1 MNDDSDPVSQLETL
15 LGPRPSHPWA
25 ALIPQIL
32 LWSFRR
38 FCIAKLCKTSDA
50 SLTEQIWDS
59 HTELIDSYAPKGLEV
74 AASIWITPEN
84 IDLVH
89 SSLEDYNYFF
99 LEVLSMIDGALV
111 HEDADAEDMMAT
123 FLDTKMSAIIYD
135 WVENKDFLIFPMEED
150 DDDVFSDEQYMKL
163 LMNLTEFAKKS
174 SEVVQVVEKAEA
186 LAEDPPEIRIE
197 VYGEIYREPEPEP
210 ALMPEA
216 AALMPEAAAL
226 MPARRIPPTLIP
238 LPAVNMY
245 TTLIPLIPLIPKTVK
260 AAFNY
265 RRTFK
270 NRPTPRRITK
280 KRIFA

>member
-1 MNDDSDPVSQLETL
+1 MYLVMNDDSDPVSQLETL
-15 LGPRPSHPWA
+15 LGPKPSHPWA
-25 ALIPQIL
+25 ALIPQVL

-74 AASIWITPEN
+74 AAAIWITPEN

-99 LEVLSMIDGALV
+99 LEVLAMIDGALV

-123 FLDTKMSAIIYD
+123 FLDRTMSAIIYD

-163 LMNLTEFAKKS
+163 LMNLTEFAKNS
-174 SEVVQVVEKAEA
+174 PEAAEEAQDEEAQDEA
-186 LAEDPPEIRIE
+186 LAEDPPELRIE
-197 VYGEIYREPEPEP
+197 VYGEIYSE
-210 ALMPEA
+210 PEA
-216 AALMPEAAAL
+216 ATLMSAVESKVESETISVRPK
-226 MPARRIPPTLIP
+226 LIP
-238 LPAVNMY
+238 LPAIDMY
-245 TTLIPLIPLIPKTVK
+245 TTLIPLIPKTVK

>member
-1 MNDDSDPVSQLETL
+1 MLSMYLVMNDDSDPVSQLETL

-50 SLTEQIWDS
+50 SLTEQIWDN
-59 HTELIDSYAPKGLEV
+59 HTELIDLYAPKGLEV
-74 AASIWITPEN
+74 AAAIWITPEN

-99 LEVLSMIDGALV
+99 LEVLAMIDGALV

-123 FLDTKMSAIIYD
+123 FLDTKMSEIIYD
-135 WVENKDFLIFPMEED
+135 WVENKDFLIFPMAND

-163 LMNLTEFAKKS
+163 LVNLTEFAKNS
-174 SEVVQVVEKAEA
+174 TEVESKE
-186 LAEDPPEIRIE
+186 LLEDPPEVRIE
-197 VYGEIYREPEPEP
+197 VYGEIYSEPEPVPESIP
-210 ALMPEA
+210 TTLMPTTR
-216 AALMPEAAAL
+216 M
-226 MPARRIPPTLIP
+226 PPTLIP

-245 TTLIPLIPLIPKTVK
+245 TTLIPLIPLMPKTVK

-270 NRPTPRRITK
+270 NRSTPRRITK
-280 KRIFA
+280 KRMFA

>member
-1 MNDDSDPVSQLETL
+1 MYLVMNDDSDPVSQLETL

-38 FCIAKLCKTSDA
+38 FCIAKLCKTSDT

-99 LEVLSMIDGALV
+99 LNVLAMIDGALV

-123 FLDTKMSAIIYD
+123 FLDTSMSAIIYN
-135 WVENKDFLIFPMEED
+135 WVENQDFLIFPMEGD

-163 LMNLTEFAKKS
+163 LVNLTEFAKNS
-174 SEVVQVVEKAEA
+174 PEVAQIEEQVEAVAEA
-186 LAEDPPEIRIE
+186 VAEAEAEAEAVAEAEAEAEAEAVAEQLLEDPPELRIE
-197 VYGEIYREPEPEP
+197 VYGEIYKEPEPE
-210 ALMPEA
+210 LEV
-216 AALMPEAAAL
+216 ESE
-226 MPARRIPPTLIP
+226 TLSE
-238 LPAVNMY
+238 VN
-245 TTLIPLIPLIPKTVK
+245 TVK
-260 AAFNY
+260 EAFNY

>member
-1 MNDDSDPVSQLETL
+1 MYLVMNDDSDPVSQLETL
-15 LGPRPSHPWA
+15 LGPKPSHPWA

-38 FCIAKLCKTSDA
+38 FCIAKLCKTSDT
-50 SLTEQIWDS
+50 SLTEQIWDN

-99 LEVLSMIDGALV
+99 LEVLAMIDGALV

-135 WVENKDFLIFPMEED
+135 WVENKDFLIFPMEGD

-163 LMNLTEFAKKS
+163 LVNLTEFAKNS
-174 SEVVQVVEKAEA
+174 PEVADVVQVAEEAQVEDEA
-186 LAEDPPEIRIE
+186 LAEDPPELRIE
-197 VYGEIYREPEPEP
+197 VYGEIYSEPEP
-210 ALMPEA
+210 ATLIPA
-216 AALMPEAAAL
+216 TLI
-226 MPARRIPPTLIP
+226 PARPKLIP
-238 LPAVNMY
+238 LPAIDMY
-245 TTLIPLIPLIPKTVK
+245 AKLIPLMPKTVK

-270 NRPTPRRITK
+270 NRPTPRRNTK